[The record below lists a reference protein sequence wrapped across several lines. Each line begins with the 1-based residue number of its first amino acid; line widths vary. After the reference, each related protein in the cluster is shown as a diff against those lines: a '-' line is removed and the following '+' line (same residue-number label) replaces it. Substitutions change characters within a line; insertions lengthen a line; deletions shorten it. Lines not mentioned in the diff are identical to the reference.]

1 MIFFVGKV
9 KDFTAKGGEGM
20 EKLDYRKLI
29 QGFMQLYEMTA
40 ERSKRIFLSILA
52 KMQKTEEGNIKKG
65 GEKNGAKLER
75 VDTRGEKG
83 R

>member
-52 KMQKTEEGNIKKG
+52 KMQKTEKG